1 MKLGIDSYSYHLNL
15 GQYEYHPAQS
25 KDVRWLLNRAAKLG
39 VQGVMLMELG
49 DDLSDDRLQSIRNEA
64 DRLDLYIELGGGD
77 TNPESVA
84 HDLTVATKLG
94 AGVIKITERV
104 DRWSKT
110 MSLHD
115 QLQHV
120 VANLREVAS
129 LAQKTGIHLALEN
142 HGRLTASEHLWVIE
156 RVASD
161 YVGFCLDTG
170 NSLLLQEDPVAT
182 STMMAPYAFTT
193 HFKDAAFRGTPY
205 GAEILHVGL
214 GRGALDLPT
223 LFKIIKAL
231 APDPNINIEVV
242 SAPCGSEEQS
252 LAEEDETVASS
263 VRYARETLGITA

>member
-15 GQYEYHPAQS
+15 GQYEYHPAHP
-25 KDVRWLLNRAAKLG
+25 KDVPWLLNRAAELG

-49 DDLSDDRLQSIRNEA
+49 DDLSNDRLQSIRNEA
-64 DRLDLYIELGGGD
+64 DRLGLYIEFGGGG

-84 HDLTVATKLG
+84 RDLTVATKLG
-94 AGVIKITERV
+94 ADVIKITEHV
-104 DRWSKT
+104 DRWSRT
-110 MSLHD
+110 MSLND
-115 QLQHV
+115 QMQTAV
-120 VANLREVAS
+120 TDLREVAG
-129 LAQKTGIHLALEN
+129 LAQKMGIRLAVEN

-161 YVGFCLDTG
+161 YVGLCLDTG

-182 STMMAPYAFTT
+182 ATMMAPYAFTT

-214 GRGALDLPT
+214 GRGVLDLPK
-223 LFKIIKAL
+223 LLKIIKAL

-252 LAEEDETVASS
+252 LAAEDETVAVS

>member
-15 GQYEYHPAQS
+15 GRYEYHSARP
-25 KDVRWLLNRAAKLG
+25 KDERWLLNRAAELG

-49 DDLSDDRLQSIRNEA
+49 GNVSDEALRGMRDEA
-64 DRLDLYIELGGGD
+64 DRLGLYIELGGGG
-77 TNPESVA
+77 TTPESVA
-84 HDLTVATKLG
+84 RDLAVAAKLG
-94 AGVIKITERV
+94 ADVIKITERV

-110 MSLHD
+110 ASLHD
-115 QLQHV
+115 QLQQV
-120 VANLREVAS
+120 VADLREVAG
-129 LAQKTGIHLALEN
+129 LARGMGIRLALEN
-142 HGRLTASEHLWVIE
+142 HGRLTAPEHLWVIE

-161 YVGFCLDTG
+161 HVGFCLDTG

-182 STMMAPYAFTT
+182 VTAMAPYAFTT

-242 SAPCGSEEQS
+242 SAPRADEEQS
-252 LAEEDETVASS
+252 LAAEDETVAGS